1 LKIKK
6 RANLETDYVQ
16 EHITDP
22 EETANFLNL
31 DSPSKE
37 QAVSHYLDQQ
47 VSKYS
52 AKNFFKKQPS
62 TKQLD
67 V

>member
-1 LKIKK
+1 V
-6 RANLETDYVQ
+6 NLETDY
-16 EHITDP
+16 ITEPAVDQ
-22 EETANFLNL
+22 EETAMFLNL

-37 QAVSHYLDQQ
+37 QPVSSYLDQQ

-62 TKQLD
+62 TNQLD
-67 V
+67 L